1 MKPPPNATVTRC
13 CTNTS
18 SGLSG
23 DTRDSTRPA
32 IAARRAAAASTSS
45 SVFVGT
51 SVTRL
56 TRPGAWPL
64 RPARCSSRATPF
76 GLPICSTRSTGRK
89 STPRSRLDVA
99 TTALSEPSF
108 KPASTHSRTLLSSEP
123 WCSAICPAHSGRAV
137 SSNWYQISA
146 CERTLVKTSVVPF
159 VASISS
165 TTGCCICAPRCP
177 PHEKR
182 PGSLGSS
189 VSMTI
194 FLSLRPCTS
203 VAGSPHSVRIASPRL
218 PSVADKP
225 HTASFGFQ
233 RFNRASA
240 NCTCTPR
247 LLPMSS
253 CHSSTITVC
262 TPASSCAARSRV
274 SISDSDSGVVTSA
287 VGMRRSCLARSP
299 LGVSPVRWPTVHA
312 GATSGS
318 GNCNARVV
326 SAASAR
332 IGVSHSTPSDGAVLP
347 SNGTPT
353 AAARAN
359 APNHTA

>member
-1 MKPPPNATVTRC
+1 VTPR
-13 CTNTS
+13 
-18 SGLSG
+18 G
-23 DTRDSTRPA
+23 
-32 IAARRAAAASTSS
+32 
-45 SVFVGT
+45 
-51 SVTRL
+51 
-56 TRPGAWPL
+56 PL
-64 RPARCSSRATPF
+64 RPARCSKRATPF

-99 TTALSEPSF
+99 TTAFNEPSF
-108 KPASTHSRTLLSSEP
+108 NPASTHSRTLRSSEP
-123 WCSAICPAHSGRAV
+123 WCNAICPAHSGRAV

-146 CERTLVKTSVVPF
+146 CERTLVKTSVVPV

-182 PGSLGSS
+182 PGSLGNS
-189 VSMTI
+189 VSMTMR
-194 FLSLRPCTS
+194 LSLRPCTS
-203 VAGSPHSVRIASPRL
+203 VASSPHKVRIASPRL

-233 RFNRASA
+233 CFRRASA
-240 NCTCTPR
+240 SCTCTPR

-262 TPASSCAARSRV
+262 TLLNSCAARSSV
-274 SISDSDSGVVTSA
+274 SINDSDSGVVTSA
-287 VGMRRSCLARSP
+287 VGMRRSCFARS
-299 LGVSPVRWPTVHA
+299 LLDVSPVRWPTVHE
-312 GATSGS
+312 GATSAS
-318 GNCNARVV
+318 GNCRARVV

-332 IGVSHSTPSDGAVLP
+332 IGVSHNTPSGGGVLP
-347 SNGTPT
+347 SHGTAI
-353 AAARAN
+353 AAARAS